1 MAELDRVTRRLEL
14 GDRVRRLRQE
24 KGWTTRMLAKEAGVS
39 DSYVSRLETGATAKP
54 RQEDLQQVAEA
65 LGTTVFFLVEG
76 YAPIDVGGSDRFD
89 KLDPDLKNAAF
100 KLVDFMEENPADK
113 EYIIAHL
120 ELLQM
125 LKRRK

>member
-1 MAELDRVTRRLEL
+1 MVDMDRLTRRLDL
-14 GDRVRRLRQE
+14 GRRVNQLRKQ

-76 YAPIDVGGSDRFD
+76 YAPIDIGGSDRFD
-89 KLDPDLKNAAF
+89 KLDPELKNAAF
-100 KLVDFMEENPADK
+100 RLVDFMEENPEDK

-120 ELLQM
+120 ELLQK
-125 LKRRK
+125 LKRRQ